1 MAKAAPPSQRFGQC
15 ATWAKSTRT
24 IDCNFRTLQVT
35 SGSDTT
41 LLYAGDTA
49 RYDAN
54 YPHAIRAPNGRAMAF
69 LIFENS

>member
-1 MAKAAPPSQRFGQC
+1 MTVISG
-15 ATWAKSTRT
+15 
-24 IDCNFRTLQVT
+24 TLQVT

-54 YPHAIRAPNGRAMAF
+54 CPHAIRAPNGRAMAF

>member
-1 MAKAAPPSQRFGQC
+1 LDSAPHGPKAREQLTVISG
-15 ATWAKSTRT
+15 
-24 IDCNFRTLQVT
+24 TLQVT

-54 YPHAIRAPNGRAMAF
+54 CPHAIRAPNGRAMAF